1 MSDSTTPQDD
11 AAMSPASTGSVV
23 DGPLAWCVISDFYY
37 APVVSADED
46 AARRLAKGS
55 DKVLA
60 LYPHPPL
67 TDAERLALDWAATT
81 ARDESQI
88 QLHKTLRSIMDRLK

>member
-1 MSDSTTPQDD
+1 MSETNERSV
-11 AAMSPASTGSVV
+11 ASVGSV
-23 DGPLAWCVISDFYY
+23 GEPLAWCVISDFYY

-60 LYPHPPL
+60 LYPNPPL
-67 TDAERLALDWAATT
+67 TDAERLAVDWAATA
-81 ARDESQI
+81 ARDQSQI